1 MRHLF
6 WAPWCTQRPS
16 SSYRRTAPTAPTRDR
31 RATYVTATVV
41 EAFQRFRRA
50 MQEHRAGNKTKRL
63 QRAAH
68 SKLTWGASLVN
79 DAAADAPG
87 DMLGPKTTSWAGL
100 SGPEV
105 KSRMRVCGPGPRV
118 KMVRPQR
125 RFLPD
130 AVGSTSLKLWCAFE
144 PVGLKAL
151 DEIGAFQAAGADGV
165 DGVVV
170 PIFVHDAQRL
180 SRA

>member
-87 DMLGPKTTSWAGL
+87 GMLRPETTSWAWL

-105 KSRMRVCGPGPRV
+105 NSRMARLRPRAAC
-118 KMVRPQR
+118 KN
-125 RFLPD
+125 
-130 AVGSTSLKLWCAFE
+130 G
-144 PVGLKAL
+144 
-151 DEIGAFQAAGADGV
+151 QAAAT
-165 DGVVV
+165 V
-170 PIFVHDAQRL
+170 PAGRCWLNVPQTL
-180 SRA
+180 VCV